1 MIFDLNFTWLPGRIL
16 ELVTSVGQCWSHQCS
31 QGTEISAEK
40 GMQHG
45 EGGKTLVHLGEWF
58 VFIAQLPTPNH
69 RWRNRISNQGVCRVS
84 EAMVCHDLADSVV
97 DSKIFQ
103 RDCSSRYRDWT

>member
-1 MIFDLNFTWLPGRIL
+1 M
-16 ELVTSVGQCWSHQCS
+16 
-31 QGTEISAEK
+31 EISEK

-103 RDCSSRYRDWT
+103 RDCSSWYRDWTLPAHYIDTKLHLSVWLTF